1 VKNETQRRGTTRSE
15 SPRRNDYWSPRFA
28 LGWASLTFA
37 VCTLALGFPALLGG
51 FLVNPR
57 SDQFYAGY
65 AFREFAASS
74 LKAGHGIPL
83 WNPYLMGGT
92 PYVAAM
98 AGDLFYPTFLLRVIL
113 PTDVAMTW
121 SFMIHVFLAG
131 LFTYLF
137 LRAWGLGFLP
147 SVIGGV
153 AYLMCGPLAAYVS
166 PGHDGK
172 LYVSALLPLALFVL
186 VRGIRDGRN
195 WAWGALALVIGLG
208 VLSPHPQLLQ
218 YMLLAC
224 GAFALY
230 LAFAELELPDGTR
243 LRLDR
248 RVGTRRLL
256 YALGAVLLGAV
267 IGAIQFL
274 PVREYVPYS
283 PRAGGRDYD
292 YSTSFSLPIEEMI
305 NFYLPEFSGILDR
318 YWGRNTIHLHSEY
331 LGAATL
337 FLGTI
342 GLTSERR
349 GFRWFWIGTFIVALL
364 WALGGNTPFF
374 HIVYALI
381 PGTKFFRAPST
392 MLFMIGFS
400 VAVLAALG
408 AERLLLRAVSFKYAA
423 WWLGAAGLVAV
434 LASVGGLTSLAK
446 MISYSWAGDQAD
458 DFISSNNGAMVV
470 GAWRAFLVIGLA
482 ALLVWLLD
490 QRRLERRAIGIAFV
504 ALIALDLFS
513 VEKQYWL
520 FSPPASKLYA
530 SDPALD
536 YVRNQPEPGRVFAQ
550 PLAQLGTRD
559 VMLLWDGPMVDRVRL
574 ITGYHGNEIGRFQHL
589 CGATPDT
596 RCDISTLLSPSFW
609 RHENVQYLYTN
620 ADTAAISQ
628 LSARLNVPPIKR
640 LVGPVTDAAGTQV
653 YLYRLPGDNPAAWLA
668 PVFVK
673 APEDQAYAAVLN
685 PQFDPT
691 RVAILDTNS
700 SIPAQQITAPPP
712 PLNIPV
718 RVTRYAPGEI
728 QLEVASPPP
737 AGTALIVSENYF
749 PGWTASV
756 DGKGAPVD
764 RVQYNLIGVQLPGN
778 ARQVELRFHDAAYQ
792 RGKLITILALL
803 GCLVLLVLG
812 IVTSRGTNVSNT
824 REVAV

>member
-1 VKNETQRRGTTRSE
+1 M
-15 SPRRNDYWSPRFA
+15 
-28 LGWASLTFA
+28 
-37 VCTLALGFPALLGG
+37 CTLALGFPALRGA
-51 FLVNPR
+51 FLVSPH

-65 AFREFAASS
+65 PFREFAAHS

-98 AGDLFYPTFLLRVIL
+98 AGDIFYPTFLLRMIL

-131 LFTYLF
+131 FFTYLF
-137 LRAWGLGFLP
+137 LRAWGLGFVS

-172 LYVSALLPLALFVL
+172 LYVSALLPLALFFL

-195 WAWGALALVIGLG
+195 WAWGALALVVGLG
-208 VLSPHPQLLQ
+208 VLTPHPQLLQ

-274 PVREYVPYS
+274 PVREYVPFS
-283 PRAGGRDYD
+283 PRAGGRDYA

-305 NFYLPEFSGILDR
+305 NFYLPEFSGILNH

-337 FLGTI
+337 FLGGL

-349 GFRWFWIGTFIVALL
+349 GFRWFWIGTFLVALL
-364 WALGGNTPFF
+364 WALGGNTPFY
-374 HIVYALI
+374 HLVYAVI

-400 VAVLAALG
+400 VSVLAALG
-408 AERLLLRAVSFKYAA
+408 AERLLGRGVSLKYVV

-446 MISYSWAGDQAD
+446 VIAYSWAGDQAD
-458 DFISSNNGAMVV
+458 DFISSNNAAMVI

-490 QRRLERRAIGIAFV
+490 QRRLGRSTVGIVFV
-504 ALIALDLFS
+504 ALVALDLFS
-513 VEKQYWL
+513 VEKQYWM
-520 FSPPASKLYA
+520 FSSPASKLYA
-530 SDPALD
+530 SDAALD
-536 YVRNQPEPGRVFAQ
+536 YVRNQPEPGRVISE
-550 PLAQLGTRD
+550 PLQALTRPD
-559 VMLLWDGPMVDRVRL
+559 PMLHYDGPMVNGVRL
-574 ITGYHGNEIGRFQHL
+574 ALGYHGNEIGRFQHL

-596 RCDISTLLSPSFW
+596 RCDNGTVFSPSFW
-609 RHENVQYLYTN
+609 RHENIQYLYTN
-620 ADTAAISQ
+620 ADSAAISQ
-628 LSARLNVPPIKR
+628 LFAPLNLPPIRR
-640 LVGPVTDAAGTQV
+640 LVGPVSDAAGTQV

-685 PQFDPT
+685 RQFDPT

-712 PLNIPV
+712 PLNVPV

-728 QLEVASPPP
+728 ELQVASPPP
-737 AGTALIVSENYF
+737 AGAALIVSENYF

-756 DGKGAPVD
+756 DGKQAPVD
-764 RVQYNLIGVQLPGN
+764 RVQYNLIGVQLPAN
-778 ARQVELRFHDAAYQ
+778 ARQVELRFHDAAYE
-792 RGKLITILALL
+792 RGKTITILALL
-803 GCLVLLVLG
+803 ACVGLLVAG
-812 IVTSRGTNVSNT
+812 VVTSRGTDVSNP

>member
-1 VKNETQRRGTTRSE
+1 
-15 SPRRNDYWSPRFA
+15 
-28 LGWASLTFA
+28 
-37 VCTLALGFPALLGG
+37 
-51 FLVNPR
+51 
-57 SDQFYAGY
+57 
-65 AFREFAASS
+65 
-74 LKAGHGIPL
+74 
-83 WNPYLMGGT
+83 MGGT

-98 AGDLFYPTFLLRVIL
+98 AGDIFYPTFLLRMIL

-131 LFTYLF
+131 FFTYLF

-147 SVIGGV
+147 GVVGGV

-172 LYVSALLPLALFVL
+172 LYVSALLPLALFFL

-195 WAWGALALVIGLG
+195 WAWGALALVVGLG
-208 VLSPHPQLLQ
+208 VLTPHPQLLQ

-274 PVREYVPYS
+274 PVREYVPFS

-305 NFYLPEFSGILDR
+305 NFYLPEFSGILNH

-349 GFRWFWIGTFIVALL
+349 GFRWFWIGTLILALL
-364 WALGGNTPFF
+364 WALGGNTPFY

-408 AERLLLRAVSFKYAA
+408 AERLLVRGVSLKYAV

-446 MISYSWAGDQAD
+446 VISYSWAGDQAD
-458 DFISSNNGAMVV
+458 DFISSNNAAMFI

-490 QRRLERRAIGIAFV
+490 QRRPGRRTIGIAFV
-504 ALIALDLFS
+504 ALVALDLFS
-513 VEKQYWL
+513 VEKQYWM
-520 FSPPASKLYA
+520 FSSPASKLYA
-530 SDPALD
+530 SDAALD
-536 YVRNQPEPGRVFAQ
+536 YVRNQPELGRVITE
-550 PLAQLGTRD
+550 PLKALTRPD
-559 VMLLWDGPMVDRVRL
+559 PMLHYDGPMANGVRL
-574 ITGYHGNEIGRFQHL
+574 ALGYHGNEIGRFQHL

-596 RCDISTLLSPSFW
+596 RCDTGTVFSPSFW
-609 RHENVQYLYTN
+609 RHENIQYLYTN
-620 ADTAAISQ
+620 ADSAAISQ
-628 LSARLNVPPIKR
+628 LFAPLNLPPIRR
-640 LVGPVTDAAGTQV
+640 LVGPVSDAAGTPV

-700 SIPAQQITAPPP
+700 SIPGQQITAPPP
-712 PLNIPV
+712 PLNVAV

-728 QLEVASPPP
+728 QLQLASPPP
-737 AGTALIVSENYF
+737 TGTALIVSENYF
-749 PGWTASV
+749 PGWAATV
-756 DGKGAPVD
+756 DGRRALVD
-764 RVQYNLIGVQLPGN
+764 RVQYNLIGVQLPAN
-778 ARQVELRFHDAAYQ
+778 AKQIELRFRDAAYE
-792 RGKLITILALL
+792 RGKMITIFALL
-803 GCLVLLVLG
+803 VCVGLLVIG
-812 IVTSRGTNVSNT
+812 VVTSRGTDV
-824 REVAV
+824 REPRQVAV